1 MNLPAILKKRD
12 LLETFRESVSPRHEP
27 SHSHRQP
34 SVEDEVENEE
44 EEETASHPA
53 LRVVN
58 AAEMTAQRAKRC
70 CSKLSSSS
78 ASKRYQS

>member
-44 EEETASHPA
+44 EEEAASYQGSQHSEELPEVA
-53 LRVVN
+53 DILGK
-58 AAEMTAQRAKRC
+58 AAPRQK
-70 CSKLSSSS
+70 
-78 ASKRYQS
+78 